1 MDDGTVAERI
11 RDDIID
17 GRIALGERL
26 RIDGLSVRYGVSHT
40 PVREALRQ
48 LQGEGLVAIERHR
61 GAQVRPLDAQLL
73 RRIFAVRAAIEPM
86 LVREAAAKMTGDALH
101 ALQAEEARLEEL
113 VAQEDYDAVLMA
125 NKLWHQRLYALAE
138 NPEAVATIDQHWIFL
153 AAVWR
158 RIGHPRQR
166 FPTMVSDHRAILA
179 ALARGEAEDAAA
191 ITAAHVVRA
200 KLLML
205 EQLDRLDA
213 APGDRKA
220 G

>member
-1 MDDGTVAERI
+1 MDGGTVSESI
-11 RDDIID
+11 CNDIIC

-26 RIDGLSVRYGVSHT
+26 RIDNLAARYSVSHT

-48 LQGEGLVAIERHR
+48 LQGEGIVIIERHR
-61 GAQVRPLDAQLL
+61 GAQVRPLDARLL
-73 RRIFAVRAAIEPM
+73 RRIFAIRSVIEPM
-86 LVREAAAKMTGDALH
+86 LVREAAGKLTSEALQV
-101 ALQAEEARLEEL
+101 LQAEEAQLEAL
-113 VAQEDYDAVLMA
+113 VDAEDHDAVLMA
-125 NKLWHQRLYALAE
+125 NKLWHQRLHALAE

-158 RIGHPRQR
+158 LIGHPRER
-166 FPTMVSDHRAILA
+166 FPAMVSDHRAILA

-191 ITAAHVVRA
+191 ITAAHVIRA

-205 EQLDRLDA
+205 DHLERLDTA
-213 APGDRKA
+213 VGGRKA